1 MMLLTSSM
9 LAAFSLGLSTGC
21 ATTGDGR
28 ADEGLRRAAHREAR
42 LIAMRRQAL
51 AGALNQEQWDELMEK
66 LRKTHAR
73 LDAVGKAGNVLFEVL
88 DVQRATPP
96 TEPPPNNPAK
106 LKRVQQ
112 RLAQVRRAL
121 LGRRRGLTPET
132 LRLHTLESQ
141 LLREQRALT
150 ADEPR

>member
-9 LAAFSLGLSTGC
+9 LAAFSLSLSTGC

-28 ADEGLRRAAHREAR
+28 ADEGLRRAAHRESR

-51 AGALNQEQWDELMEK
+51 AGALNQQQWDVLMEK
-66 LRKTHAR
+66 LRQTHER

-88 DVQRATPP
+88 NVERAAPAEPTPSD
-96 TEPPPNNPAK
+96 PAN

-150 ADEPR
+150 AHEPR